1 MRRPMLSARGLALG
15 LTLCALPLWGQ
26 NPTISPATLPNG
38 LLGSAYS
45 QTLTASGG
53 YGAGTYSF
61 SLNSDLGSLPAG
73 LKLSA
78 AGVLSGTLTPAGT
91 FTFTVLVTSTETSA
105 VAYFPPLT
113 GSQAFTIVVVPAPPN
128 ITISGLPASATPA
141 TQPVLGVSVG
151 SAYPSAI
158 QGEITLTFAPTSGAD
173 DPNVQFTTG
182 GRTVTFQ
189 VPAGST
195 AAQFTGNAPGVG
207 TGTTAGTIT
216 LTLTLTAAGV
226 NITPTPAPTDVLT
239 VAASVPTITSATFV
253 PTSGGFN
260 LLIVGFSTP
269 RNMTSAAIA
278 FTPAPGVTLAGNN
291 TTVLLSQVFTTWY
304 ESSASARYGSMFLL
318 TIPFTVQNG
327 TNPQAPVAS
336 VLVVLA
342 NSQGNSAAAGVA
354 F

>member
-1 MRRPMLSARGLALG
+1 MLSARGLALG

-239 VAASVPTITSATFV
+239 VAASPPVITSATYEI
-253 PTSGGFN
+253 TSGGFN
-260 LLIVGFSTP
+260 LFIEGFSTT
-269 RNMTSAAIA
+269 RDMTSAAIT
-278 FTPAPGVTLAGNN
+278 FTSQPDGVPLTSNSATAP
-291 TTVLLSQVFTTWY
+291 LSQVFTTWY
-304 ESSASARYGSMFLL
+304 ESSASAGYGSMFLL
-318 TIPFTVQNG
+318 TIPFTAQNNP
-327 TNPQAPVAS
+327 NPQAPVQA
-336 VLVVLA
+336 LGVVLA
-342 NSQGNSAAAGVA
+342 NSQGNSAVGSVI